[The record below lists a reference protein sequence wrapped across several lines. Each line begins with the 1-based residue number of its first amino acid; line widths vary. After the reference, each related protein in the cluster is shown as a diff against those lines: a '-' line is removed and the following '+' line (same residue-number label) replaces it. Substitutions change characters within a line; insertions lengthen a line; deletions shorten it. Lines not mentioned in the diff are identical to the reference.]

1 MPKAHIL
8 SSLVAVINTQ
18 HHYTM
23 PHQPLSL
30 RQRAKAKSDTKE
42 ENMGNAILAYRS
54 FECGADGK
62 RKSLRDL
69 AKQYNV
75 TPSALCRR
83 VKVGSIGIAEFN
95 KTKQK
100 LSEGAELEL
109 EAWALD
115 LADRNLP
122 LTNSL
127 LAAKALRILQA
138 RDPSAK
144 PVGDHWVNRFL
155 IRHGDKLRRHW
166 SRPLDNIRSTSAT
179 EEAVNSYFQ
188 QYISLVGEDGSKIAP
203 ELQYAFDETGIQPSQ
218 FHSKRVIGSAK
229 SSSAPTATATD
240 RELTTY
246 LPVISASGTLV
257 MGLVIFKSKYL
268 RQSFFGTKGNPH
280 DLMYVLLL
288 ADHNDTHA
296 AYRVACS
303 EKGYTNQ
310 IIGTQLVAKLDEKT
324 KELADGR
331 TRLLHVDGHN
341 SHLSCDLLEN
351 AVASNIEVLGYPPH
365 MTHLLQ
371 GLDVVSFSILKRLF
385 YDAATEFHATT
396 GKEPKKHNII
406 DLLIEPINGTFTP
419 SNIEAAWR
427 ATGLRPINR
436 HIIPVQL
443 LRGAS
448 TSVRPSA
455 FPGTALA
462 SPIAN
467 VVVAMRKQV
476 QALNAPQ
483 FKLNFELDPQP
494 ELHDFGPI
502 IEWPSSFPDP
512 FDMLSSQLES
522 LSIANTSVIPQKLS
536 APATST
542 LNSLQGTSASFLMH
556 PGTITSSDH
565 LPPLPPFTGV
575 RQMAAQIRAL
585 PREPPPEDWDDFKKM
600 FAEVEKRNEQLE
612 AKVVLQNMHL
622 EAITLKLGEK
632 EKPKGKGHP
641 GRIPALKNN
650 NILTSQEVMDHV
662 RAAKDA
668 ALQKAALK
676 GQRAEHTVSNK
687 EAAAWRKEAT
697 KRKKEKQAAL
707 NALYAE
713 HCEQAKRDGEK
724 KPKKPKAIPR
734 EVTPTKYKKSQKG
747 KEPATDEV
755 EDIEEEQKGQEEQ
768 NERST
773 GSDDDSYEEE

>member
-1 MPKAHIL
+1 MPR
-8 SSLVAVINTQ
+8 
-18 HHYTM
+18 
-23 PHQPLSL
+23 QPLSL
-30 RQRAKAKSDTKE
+30 EQKAKAKSDAKE

-54 FECGADGK
+54 LECRADGK

-69 AKQYNV
+69 AKEHNV
-75 TPSALCRR
+75 SPSALCRR
-83 VKVGSIGIAEFN
+83 VKTGAIGIAEFN
-95 KTKQK
+95 KTKQT

-115 LADRNLP
+115 LANRNLP

-138 RDPSAK
+138 RDPAAK
-144 PVGDHWVNRFL
+144 PVGNHWVNRFL

-179 EEAVNSYFQ
+179 QEAVDSYFD

-203 ELQYAFDETGIQPSQ
+203 ELQYAFDETGIQPSL
-218 FHSKRVIGSAK
+218 FHSKRVIGSAQ

-268 RQSFFGTKGNPH
+268 RQSFLGTKGNPH

-288 ADHNDTHA
+288 ADHIDSHVA
-296 AYRVACS
+296 HRVACS

-310 IIGTQLVAKLDEKT
+310 IIGTQFVAKLDEKT
-324 KELADGR
+324 KELANGR

-341 SHLSCDLLEN
+341 SHLTCDLLDN

-396 GKEPKKHNII
+396 GKEPKKDNII

-436 HIIPVQL
+436 HIIPAKV
-443 LRGAS
+443 LRGGS
-448 TSVRPSA
+448 PSVRPSA
-455 FPGTALA
+455 FPGTVLA

-476 QALNAPQ
+476 QALNAPR
-483 FKLNFELDPQP
+483 FKRNFELDPHP
-494 ELHDFGPI
+494 ELHDFGPV
-502 IEWPSSFPDP
+502 IEWPSSLPDP
-512 FDMLSSQLES
+512 FDMLTSQLES
-522 LSIANTSVIPQKLS
+522 LSIANTSIIPQKS
-536 APATST
+536 TAPAASI
-542 LNSLQGTSASFLMH
+542 LNSLQGTGASFLMH
-556 PGTITSSDH
+556 PETITSSDN

-575 RQMAAQIRAL
+575 RHMAAQIKAM
-585 PREPPPEDWDDFKKM
+585 PQEPIPEDWEDFKKK
-600 FAEVEKRNEQLE
+600 FTEVEKRNEQLE

-622 EAITLKLGEK
+622 EALTLKLGEK
-632 EKPKGKGHP
+632 EKPKQKGHP
-641 GRIPALKNN
+641 GRIPALKGN
-650 NILTSQEVMDHV
+650 NILTRKEVIDHV

-676 GQRAEHTVSNK
+676 GQRAKQTVSNK

-697 KRKKEKQAAL
+697 KRKKARQAVL
-707 NALYAE
+707 NKLYNE
-713 HCEQAKRDGEK
+713 HCEQAKREGQR

-734 EVTPTKYKKSQKG
+734 EATPTKYKKLQKG
-747 KEPATDEV
+747 KGPAIDEI
-755 EDIEEEQKGQEEQ
+755 EDSEEEQEEQEEQ
-768 NERST
+768 SEHST